1 MHLQEYSSSGQK
13 HKKTALTEDRFSQVR
28 RGASP
33 SLFVLRAEPKK
44 GTPCGVPY
52 SILPHFVRRGY
63 PCGRPVFVTT
73 SPSEIASLFKGG
85 RRCVHS
91 ASKPPLKKG
100 EDAARHQG
108 DCFRPRHVDVF
119 FRARCAVTRPSVI
132 CPTFCTAKLSGR

>member
-100 EDAARHQG
+100 EDAVRHQG
-108 DCFRPRHVDVF
+108 DCFRPRHVDF
-119 FRARCAVTRPSVI
+119 FFFGGALRTLRNYS
-132 CPTFCTAKLSGR
+132 CPINDFYVLYI